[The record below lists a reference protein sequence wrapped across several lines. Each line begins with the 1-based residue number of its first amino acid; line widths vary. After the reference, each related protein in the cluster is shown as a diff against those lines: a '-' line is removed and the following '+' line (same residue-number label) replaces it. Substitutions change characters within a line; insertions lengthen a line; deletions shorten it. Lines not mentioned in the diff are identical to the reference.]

1 MTQLLRQGFFAT
13 KLAVRS
19 PTSLKV
25 VRDKLTYL
33 NFEKL
38 DRIDEACRR
47 TSGVEGDI
55 LEFGVALGGSGIL
68 MAKYAAT
75 PKRFV
80 GFDVFGQIPPPTS
93 DKDDE
98 KSRSRYDI
106 IQSGQSK
113 GIRGAEYYGYRDDLL
128 EQVSNSFAQYGV
140 PVDGQRVILHQG
152 LFEDTLPTTNIQ
164 KVSLAHIDCDW
175 YDPVALCLSFC
186 ADRLSSGGII
196 VIDDYHDYGGC
207 RTAVDEFL
215 GQRKDFRLE
224 DGRNPFLVRIL
235 SK

>member
-1 MTQLLRQGFFAT
+1 MTQLFRQGFFAT
-13 KLAVRS
+13 KLAMRS
-19 PTSLKV
+19 PTSLRV

-38 DRIDEACRR
+38 DRIDDACRR
-47 TSGVEGDI
+47 TAGVAGDI

-68 MAKYAAT
+68 MAKYALP
-75 PKRFV
+75 PKRFI

-113 GIRGAEYYGYRDDLL
+113 GIRGAEYYGYRNDLL
-128 EQVSNSFAQYGV
+128 QQVSNSFAQYDV
-140 PVDGQRVILHQG
+140 PVDGEHIILMKG
-152 LFEDTLPTTNIQ
+152 LFEDTLPTMDIH

-186 ADRLSSGGII
+186 ADRLSVGGIMI
-196 VIDDYHDYGGC
+196 IDDYNDYGGC

-215 GQRKDFRLE
+215 GHRQEFKLE
-224 DGRNPFLVRIL
+224 EGRNPFLVKMS

>member
-13 KLAVRS
+13 KLAMRS

-38 DRIDEACRR
+38 DRIDNACRR
-47 TSGVEGDI
+47 TVGVKGDI

-68 MAKYAAT
+68 MAKFAAP
-75 PKRFV
+75 PKRFF

-93 DKDDE
+93 DKDDD
-98 KSRSRYDI
+98 KSRSRYEI

-113 GIRGAEYYGYRDDLL
+113 GIRGAEYYGYQDDLIQ
-128 EQVSNSFAQYGV
+128 QVSSSFSHYGI
-140 PVDGQRVILHQG
+140 PVDGERIVLLKG
-152 LFEDTLPTTNIQ
+152 LFEDTLPTTDIQ
-164 KVSLAHIDCDW
+164 TVSLAHIDCDW
-175 YDPVALCLSFC
+175 YDPVTLCLSFC
-186 ADRLSSGGII
+186 ADRLSPGGII

-215 GQRKDFRLE
+215 GERGDFRLE
-224 DGRNPFLVRIL
+224 DGRNPFLIKL
-235 SK
+235 PSK

>member
-1 MTQLLRQGFFAT
+1 M
-13 KLAVRS
+13 RS

-38 DRIDEACRR
+38 DRIDAACRQ
-47 TSGVEGDI
+47 TSGAEGDI

-68 MAKYAAT
+68 MAKYALP
-75 PKRFV
+75 PKRFF

-98 KSRSRYDI
+98 KSRLRYDI
-106 IQSGQSK
+106 IQSGKSK
-113 GIRGAEYYGYRDDLL
+113 GIRGEEYYGYRDDLL
-128 EQVSNSFAQYGV
+128 TQVSNSFAQYGV
-140 PVDGQRVILHQG
+140 PVDGQHVILCQG
-152 LFEDTLPTTNIQ
+152 IFEDTLPGTDIQ

-186 ADRLSSGGII
+186 ADRLSPGGMII
-196 VIDDYHDYGGC
+196 IDDYHDYGGC

-215 GQRKDFRLE
+215 AQRPEFALE
-224 DGRNPFLVRIL
+224 DGRNPFLVKVP

>member
-1 MTQLLRQGFFAT
+1 MIELARQTYFAT
-13 KLAVRS
+13 KLALRS

-38 DRIDEACRR
+38 DRIDAACRR
-47 TSGVEGDI
+47 TAGIKGDI

-68 MAKYAAT
+68 MAKYAAA
-75 PKRFV
+75 PKRFC

-93 DKDDE
+93 EKDDE
-98 KSRSRYDI
+98 KSRFRYDI
-106 IQSGQSK
+106 IRSGQSK
-113 GIRGAEYYGYRDDLL
+113 GIRGEEYYGYRDDLL
-128 EQVSNSFAQYGV
+128 QQVSGSFDRYGV
-140 PVDGQRVILHQG
+140 AVDGQRVVLHQG
-152 LFEDTLPTTNIQ
+152 LFEDTLPIADIE

-175 YDPVALCLSFC
+175 YDPVALCLSYC
-186 ADRLSSGGII
+186 ADRLSSRGII

-215 GQRKDFRLE
+215 ALRPNFRLE
-224 DGRNPFLVRIL
+224 DGRNPFLIGPY
-235 SK
+235 SE